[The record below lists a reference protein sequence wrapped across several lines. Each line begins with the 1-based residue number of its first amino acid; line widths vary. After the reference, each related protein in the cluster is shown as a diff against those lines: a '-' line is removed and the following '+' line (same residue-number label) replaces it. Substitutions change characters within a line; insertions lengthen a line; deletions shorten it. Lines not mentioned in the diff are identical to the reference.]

1 MNRRQLLKLLGL
13 GVIGH
18 TLDVDRL
25 LWVPGAKKIFI
36 PEPRNHVFFS
46 EAQIIAIELER
57 VLPKV
62 KELFERDIYFFQN
75 LKLVGRI
82 SNISLPDYDDSGEDE
97 T

>member
-36 PEPRNHVFFS
+36 PEPR

-75 LKLVGRI
+75 LKLAGRI
-82 SNISLPDYDDSGEDE
+82 TDISLPDYDDSGEDE
-97 T
+97 V

>member
-36 PEPRNHVFFS
+36 PEPRFS
-46 EAQIIAIELER
+46 EAQIVAIELER

-75 LKLVGRI
+75 LY
-82 SNISLPDYDDSGEDE
+82 SNSPRCLGVITNIGLPDDEDE